1 VSFAYQAAHDLDEAL
16 TVLAESPKPV
26 QVLAGGTDV
35 GVQFLRGEIAP
46 EYVLYIGG
54 IEELRGITA
63 NGGLTLGALTTHR
76 ELAEAPIVREEFAA
90 LAEAANQVG
99 GRQTQN
105 AGTVGGNVANASPAA
120 DLPPALL
127 LADARVRLASASG
140 ERTVALAEFFL
151 ARRQTARRPDELVTA
166 LILERP
172 RPRTYEAYVKLGRRR
187 AMEIAIV
194 GLAMRLTFDEA
205 LAEIVDARVAVCAAA
220 QRPYRAPDAEA
231 SLIGCRLDE
240 ETLAAAGRLAAAP
253 ASPIDDVRASAEY
266 RRRVIKSL
274 TVRAAQRCR
283 SRALASKEDR

>member
-1 VSFAYQAAHDLDEAL
+1 MSFAYQAAHDLDEAL
-16 TVLAESPKPV
+16 AVLAGSPKPV

-46 EYVLYIGG
+46 EHVLYIGG
-54 IEELRGITA
+54 IEALRGITA

-76 ELAEAPIVREEFAA
+76 ELAESPIVREEFAA

-105 AGTVGGNVANASPAA
+105 VGTVGGNVANASPAA

-127 LADARVRLASASG
+127 LADAEVRLASASG
-140 ERTVALAEFFL
+140 ERTVALADFFL

-166 LILERP
+166 LALERP
-172 RPRTYEAYVKLGRRR
+172 RPRTSEAYVKLGRRR

-194 GLAMRLTFDEA
+194 GLAMRLSFDEA
-205 LAEIVDARVAVCAAA
+205 LEEIVDARVAVCAAA
-220 QRPYRAPDAEA
+220 YRSYRAPEAEA
-231 SLIGCRLDE
+231 ALIGSTLDE
-240 ETLAAAGRLAAAP
+240 ETLAKAGRLAAGL

-266 RRRVIKSL
+266 RTRVIGSL
-274 TVRAAQRCR
+274 TIRAAQRCC
-283 SRALASKEDR
+283 SRAQADGEDR

>member
-1 VSFAYQAAHDLDEAL
+1 MSFAYQAAHDLDEAL
-16 TVLAESPKPV
+16 AVLAESSDPV

-46 EYVLYIGG
+46 ERVLYIGG
-54 IEELRGITA
+54 IEALRGIAA

-76 ELAEAPIVREEFAA
+76 ELAESPIVRQEFAA

-105 AGTVGGNVANASPAA
+105 VGTVGGNVANASPAA

-127 LADARVRLASASG
+127 LADAQVTLAGASG
-140 ERTVALAEFFL
+140 QRTLALADFFL

-166 LILERP
+166 LALERP
-172 RPRTYEAYVKLGRRR
+172 RPWTAEAYVKLGRRR

-194 GLAMRLTFDEA
+194 GLAMRLSFDEA
-205 LAEIVDARVAVCAAA
+205 REQIVDARVAVCAAA
-220 QRPYRAPDAEA
+220 ERPYRAPDAEA
-231 SLIGCRLDE
+231 ALIGSTLDE
-240 ETLAAAGRLAAAP
+240 ETLAEAGRLAAAP

-266 RRRVIKSL
+266 RRRVIESL

-283 SRALASKEDR
+283 DRALVSGEDR